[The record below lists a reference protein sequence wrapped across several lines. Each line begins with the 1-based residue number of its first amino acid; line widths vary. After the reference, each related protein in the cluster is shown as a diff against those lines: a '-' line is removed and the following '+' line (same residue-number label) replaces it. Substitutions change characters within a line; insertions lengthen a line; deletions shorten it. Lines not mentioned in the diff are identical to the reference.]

1 MTTLPRRYWQDM
13 TTKEFSQADME
24 RAIAVLPVAAIEQHG
39 PHLPVSVDARI
50 NKGILDR
57 ALDLAPDHLP
67 VTVLPAMSIGKSDE
81 HGSFPGTLSLSAE
94 TLILLWSEIGESV
107 WQAGVRKLVL
117 FNSHGG
123 QPQVLDIVARDLRV
137 RLKMLVVAAS
147 WFRLGLPE
155 GLFGQR
161 ETTHGI
167 HGGGIE
173 TSMMMALEP
182 DLVKHDELRDYAS
195 LSEDMAHEYKYL
207 SPEGKVSFGWQTQD
221 LNAYGA
227 CGDARDADPERGR
240 QLIDHA
246 AQALVDLLEEVDR
259 FPIDRLRDRV

>member
-1 MTTLPRRYWQDM
+1 M
-13 TTKEFSQADME
+13 
-24 RAIAVLPVAAIEQHG
+24 
-39 PHLPVSVDARI
+39 
-50 NKGILDR
+50 
-57 ALDLAPDHLP
+57 
-67 VTVLPAMSIGKSDE
+67 
-81 HGSFPGTLSLSAE
+81 
-94 TLILLWSEIGESV
+94 
-107 WQAGVRKLVL
+107 
-117 FNSHGG
+117 
-123 QPQVLDIVARDLRV
+123 LDIVARDLRV